1 MKLPRIPAAPDW
13 AHEVLSIGVTG
24 TNGKSTTTTW
34 LALLLREFG
43 GSVFS
48 ATTLGYALDD
58 QRLSFAAT
66 FEGFTAA
73 VTAGHQA
80 GAKHFALEMTS
91 EALAVGFARAWPC
104 KIGVFT
110 NLSHDHI
117 DAHGTPEHYL
127 ASKAQLFLA
136 LPAGGT
142 AVLNASDPSCALLA
156 EILPKDVTRLTY
168 AEASRGERWST
179 SSLAIEVVR
188 VSRDG
193 TSLRLS
199 GGLVGLPKT
208 CMLQVPGAIFAENAA
223 AALLGAFAAGL
234 PIEQG
239 VAALERCRAPEGRL
253 QRVLERPCVFVDYA
267 HTPDALARTLAT
279 ARALAAP
286 DEHRSFPSKVWV
298 VFGAGGD
305 RDRQKRAPMGEAAR
319 IADHVILTTD
329 NPRSE
334 KPEVIAAAIQAGLVG
349 HASVRVILDR
359 QEAIAYAMQHAADDD
374 VVILAGKGH
383 ERDGGKS
390 DADWVREMAQ
400 NMQVS

>member
-13 AHEVLSIGVTG
+13 ARDVLSVGVTG

-34 LALLLREFG
+34 LARLLRELG

-58 QRLSFAAT
+58 QRQNFAAT
-66 FEGFTAA
+66 FDGFTAA
-73 VTAGHQA
+73 VTAAHQA

-91 EALAVGFARAWPC
+91 EALAAGYARAWPC

-117 DAHGTPEHYL
+117 DAHGSPEHYL

-136 LPAGGT
+136 LPPGGT
-142 AVLNASDPSCALLA
+142 AVLNVSDPNGALLA

-168 AEASRGERWST
+168 AEASRGEPWT
-179 SSLAIEVVR
+179 TPSLAVEVLR
-188 VSRDG
+188 VTTNG
-193 TSLRLS
+193 TLLRLS
-199 GGLVGLPKT
+199 GGMAGLPQV
-208 CMLQVPGAIFAENAA
+208 CRLQVAGSIFAENAA

-234 PIEQG
+234 PLEQG

-253 QRVLERPCVFVDYA
+253 QRVLEQPSLFVDYA
-267 HTPDALARTLAT
+267 HTPDALARTLST

-286 DEHRSFPSKVWV
+286 DERRAFTSKVWV

-319 IADHVILTTD
+319 AADHVILTTD

-334 KPEVIAAAIQAGLVG
+334 KPEVIAAAIQAGLAG

-359 QEAIAYAMQHAADDD
+359 QEAIAYAVLHAADDD
-374 VVILAGKGH
+374 IIVLAGKGH
-383 ERDGGKS
+383 ERNGGKS
-390 DADWVREMAQ
+390 DADWVREIAQ
-400 NMQVS
+400 LVQVP